1 MYAHIVSG
9 SVADYP
15 YYLRAIDGG
24 HSERCAKRLYPQAY
38 PLPGTWEQC
47 SAEQLAAV
55 NAVPVVAVER
65 PAGAQEITPT
75 LVGGVWMQTWAER
88 PAYDPTTH
96 DVSWDGTQW
105 ITSLIPLRAVSKYQ
119 LRAAL
124 REQGRLQAFNTYI
137 TYLADGTFVREKWE
151 NGSGMFGFN
160 KPWCDAVKAGLGLTA
175 AQMRALWRS
184 AQAVNED
191 E

>member
-1 MYAHIVSG
+1 MSLYYRGAEIREIDDALYAEWVASG
-9 SVADYP
+9 NPKAADW
-15 YYLRAIDGG
+15 
-24 HSERCAKRLYPQAY
+24 Q
-38 PLPGTWEQC
+38 PLPAQPVHDQNTH
-47 SAEQLAAV
+47 AV
-55 NAVPVVAVER
+55 R
-65 PAGAQEITPT
+65 
-75 LVGGVWMQTWAER
+75 
-88 PAYDPTTH
+88 
-96 DVSWDGTQW
+96 WDGTQW
-105 ITSLIPLRAVSKYQ
+105 ITALIPLRAVSKYQ
-119 LRAAL
+119 LRVAL

-137 TYLADGTFVREKWE
+137 TSLADGTFVKEKWE

>member
-1 MYAHIVSG
+1 MSLYYRGTEIREIDDALYAAW
-9 SVADYP
+9 VASNNP
-15 YYLRAIDGG
+15 KAHNWTL
-24 HSERCAKRLYPQAY
+24 
-38 PLPGTWEQC
+38 LP
-47 SAEQLAAV
+47 
-55 NAVPVVAVER
+55 P
-65 PAGAQEITPT
+65 P
-75 LVGGVWMQTWAER
+75 

-96 DVSWDGTQW
+96 DVSWNGTQW
-105 ITSLIPLRAVSKYQ
+105 ITALIPLRAVSKYQ
-119 LRAAL
+119 LRVAL

-137 TYLADGTFVREKWE
+137 TSLADGTFVREKWE
-151 NGSGMFGFN
+151 SGSGMFGFN